1 MGWEGCAPR
10 RAVSTNQ
17 GFARRPQEF
26 LGWEEGDWEEEWVRY
41 VGGGRG
47 WEWRG
52 GGRRGLG
59 GVPGLGGV
67 GLGEGVGLGML
78 VRPGRAGPGAPNK
91 GFARRPQ
98 RLLAWEEWEWE
109 CVGTWACI
117 NKAGRALVTRGA

>member
-1 MGWEGCAPR
+1 MHLVVVAGGGSGGAR
-10 RAVSTNQ
+10 GVSTNK

-26 LGWEEGDWEEEWVRY
+26 LAWEEGDWEEEWVRY

-59 GVPGLGGV
+59 GVPGLGG
-67 GLGEGVGLGML
+67 GEEDLEGA
-78 VRPGRAGPGAPNK
+78 RRGPVTKNK

-98 RLLAWEEWEWE
+98 EFLAWEL
-109 CVGTWACI
+109 GG
-117 NKAGRALVTRGA
+117 GR